1 MGITPVKNGFV
12 QTVYADFMGQATNG
26 MLANSSDINLCDSV
40 YTGDIKGYAGRCYGL
55 KAGKI
60 VSYADGLEPVVC
72 VFHQQ
77 MNSDD
82 EGNYD
87 EGTCTVLRS
96 KRIGGRIF
104 VEVSGISEITEDTTL
119 SVDSDGKFTTG
130 SGTSLAEH
138 VKVVGEYSPVDSKA
152 LVEIEVF

>member
-26 MLANSSDINLCDSV
+26 MLANASDINLCDSV

-55 KAGKI
+55 KGGKI
-60 VSYADGLEPVVC
+60 VSYTDGLEPVIC

-82 EGNYD
+82 DGNYD

-96 KRIGGRIF
+96 KRIGGRVF
-104 VEVSGISEITEDTTL
+104 VEVSGTTEITEDTTL
-119 SVDSDGKFTTG
+119 SIDSDGKFTSE
-130 SGTSLAEH
+130 SGTSLASH
-138 VKVVGEYSPVDSKA
+138 VKVVGEYSPVNEKA

>member
-12 QTVYADFMGQATNG
+12 QTVYADFMGQAVNG
-26 MLANSSDINLCDSV
+26 MLANASDINLCDTV
-40 YTGDIKGYAGRCYGL
+40 YTGDIKGYAGRCYGV
-55 KAGKI
+55 KAGKL
-60 VSYADGLEPVVC
+60 VVYADGSEPVIC

-82 EGNYD
+82 DGNYD

-104 VEVSGISEITEDTTL
+104 VEVSGSAEITEDTTL
-119 SVDSDGKFTTG
+119 NIDGDGKFTTD
-130 SGTSLAEH
+130 SGTSLGAH
-138 VKVVGEYSPVDSKA
+138 VKVIGSYTPVDKKA